1 MWITG
6 TVDVPDE
13 LIAALEG
20 GDLVIFVGAGASME
34 DPSGLP
40 NFNRLADLIAERH
53 SVTTRS
59 AKPADQFLSDLR
71 DEGVDVHTHAA
82 AIIGDPSSQPN
93 RNHVALIEIATSG
106 PEPRVV
112 TTNYDMHLSQ
122 AAMQSGLSCKVY
134 AAPALPLG
142 HDFDGVVHIH
152 GALTGASKT
161 LVLTDADFGRAYLT
175 EAWAARFLNDLFRR
189 YVVLF
194 VGYSHEDVVM
204 TYLARGLHGSQPR
217 FALVSAED
225 QHDWRRLGITP
236 IVYPSSGADHSA
248 LTELLEEWSRRA
260 KMGALDHT
268 ERVRQ
273 LISGRPPLSPVEND
287 YLLSAIR
294 TEVGARAF
302 ERNAGAAWIEWL
314 AGTQLF
320 AESVTASGT
329 LSPPAGLMITWFV
342 RQFVARAEGMTAGLQ
357 ALRQFDQM
365 DLGDTFVTAVLT
377 TLGAT
382 ELPDRT
388 IAGSWLS
395 AISERTRT
403 EKSNTLQYQL
413 RHLRLPEDSGTA
425 RILLDVLLTP
435 RVALQ
440 EPFSFVGSD
449 HDLPPRPEVVWTP
462 DEYWIREFWDAL
474 STDQGRDLFADAAH
488 RALVLAHS
496 LLAAHDGSTASGS
509 ATWWRPAIE
518 PHEQNGDS
526 LVDILID
533 SLRDRADRV
542 GATSGAEVLQSAWLS
557 TGFRIFRRLSVY
569 LEGVRVDHDADARIE
584 WLLSQDLLHDFE
596 IKHEV
601 FWLLA
606 RNAAGLSAATS
617 AWLLAAVRD
626 RPPFGAVD
634 PDGRHRDYVIYNMLV
649 WLDRNAP
656 AMPDLA
662 ETIGELQARNP
673 DFEPRDHPDF
683 DMYMTSTTWED
694 RPPAPLDDFRVRV
707 ENDAAAAV
715 QWLQTQDYNSTEF
728 DAVSTDGA
736 ARLISSFA
744 KDSPGG
750 AVRLWWA
757 AVQRDD
763 EPVDVRAAIL
773 DGWRAAELDTSA
785 WSGVIDALGAATT
798 TDQQDRGLA
807 RLLQAA
813 VAESQSE
820 HAIAERAANIAD
832 ALFQNRATAYM
843 AAPTESSLMLG
854 LNSWPGMIAQ
864 MWTTYIS
871 RMWSANRD
879 SWSGIPEARREA
891 IRAITL
897 AADETAKATH
907 PILAAELYF
916 LFAADEDFAMTYLI
930 PLFDP
935 ELNPHTLKGVL
946 DGYTHG
952 PRLND
957 RMIAAGF
964 LQTLLRGAHIAAE
977 LPQHLFNN
985 YCSLLV
991 SALTYSGIVEDQ
1003 RSAVLR
1009 QIFSGATPLRDNVVE
1024 LLVAKLSELDP
1035 KESAG
1040 AWDAWIGALLA
1051 ARANGSPTPTAE
1063 SEKARWNS
1071 IFPAIPDRTGDVSS
1085 ALTLLEGPFPFRL
1098 PPSSLERLPTLAREH
1113 PRATLEFLK
1122 HSLESCA
1129 AADGYTLSKLE
1140 PTVRQLVA
1148 TFGAPELRH
1157 IVDRLMWL
1165 GSHEAETWLTG

>member
-6 TVDVPDE
+6 AVDVPDE
-13 LIAALEG
+13 LIAALEEG
-20 GDLVIFVGAGASME
+20 NLVIFVGAGASM
-34 DPSGLP
+34 DAPSGLP
-40 NFNRLADLIAERH
+40 NFNRLADLIAEGH

-82 AIIGDPSSQPN
+82 AIIGDQSSQPN

-106 PEPRVV
+106 PEPRIV
-112 TTNYDMHLSQ
+112 TSNYDMHLSRAASQ
-122 AAMQSGLSCKVY
+122 AGLSCKVY

-152 GALTGASKT
+152 GALTDAAKT

-217 FALVSAED
+217 FALVAAED

-273 LISGRPPLSPVEND
+273 LVSGRPPLSPVEND
-287 YLLSAIR
+287 YLLSAIH

-302 ERNAGAAWIEWL
+302 ERNAGPEWIEWL
-314 AGTQLF
+314 ASTRLF
-320 AESVTASGT
+320 ADSVTASGKV
-329 LSPPAGLMITWFV
+329 SPPAGLVVTWFV
-342 RQFVARAEGMTAGLQ
+342 RHFVARAEGLSDGLR

-365 DLGDTFVTAVLT
+365 NLGDTFVTAVLA

-382 ELPDRT
+382 GLPDRAV
-388 IAGSWLS
+388 AGSWLS
-395 AISERTRT
+395 AMSERTRI

-413 RHLRLPEDSGTA
+413 SHLRLPEDSDTA

-435 RVALQ
+435 RITLQ
-440 EPFSFVGSD
+440 PFSFMGSD
-449 HDLPPRPEVVWTP
+449 HDRPPRPEVVWTP
-462 DEYWIREFWDAL
+462 DEYWIREFWNAL
-474 STDQGRDLFADAAH
+474 STDQGRDLFADAAN
-488 RALVLAHS
+488 RALLLAHS
-496 LLAAHDGSTASGS
+496 LLSAHAGSTASGS
-509 ATWWRPAIE
+509 AMWWRPAIE

-526 LVDILID
+526 LVDVLID

-542 GATSGAEVLQSAWLS
+542 GATRGAEVLQSEWWS
-557 TGFRIFRRLSVY
+557 TGLKLFRRLSVY
-569 LEGVRVDHDADARIE
+569 LEGVRVDHDPDARVE
-584 WLLSQDLLHDFE
+584 WLLSQDLLHDFD

-606 RNAAGLSAATS
+606 RNAAELSAATS
-617 AWLLAAVRD
+617 ASLLSAVLD

-634 PDGRHRDYVIYNMLV
+634 SDGRHRDYVIYNMLV

-656 AMPDLA
+656 EMPSLA
-662 ETIGELQARNP
+662 ETIGEIKARNP

-683 DMYMTSTTWED
+683 DMYMTSGTWED
-694 RPPAPLDDFRVRV
+694 RSPAPLDDFRVRV
-707 ENDAAAAV
+707 ENDAASTV
-715 QWLQTQDYNSTEF
+715 EWLQSQDYSSTEF
-728 DAVSTDGA
+728 DAVSADGA
-736 ARLISSFA
+736 ARLVSSFA
-744 KDSPGG
+744 KNSPGE

-757 AVQRDD
+757 AAQLED

-773 DGWRAAELDTSA
+773 DGWRAADLDGSA
-785 WSGVIDALGAATT
+785 WPGVIDALEAATT
-798 TDQQDRGLA
+798 TDQQDRSLA

-813 VAESQSE
+813 VAESQAE
-820 HAIAERAANIAD
+820 HSIAERAANLAA
-832 ALFQNRATAYM
+832 ALFQNRATAYV
-843 AAPTESSLMLG
+843 APTESSLMLG
-854 LNSWPGMIAQ
+854 LNAWPGMIAQ
-864 MWTTYIS
+864 MWTTFVS
-871 RMWSANRD
+871 RLWSANRD
-879 SWSGIPEARREA
+879 SWNGIPEARREA
-891 IRAITL
+891 IKAL
-897 AADETAKATH
+897 ALATDETAKATH

-916 LFAADEDFAMTYLI
+916 LFAADEDFATTYVT

-935 ELNPHTLKGVL
+935 ELNPRTLKGVL

-964 LQTLLRGAHIAAE
+964 LETLLRGAHIAAE

-991 SALTYSGIVEDQ
+991 SALTYGGIVEDQ

-1009 QIFSGATPLRDNVVE
+1009 AIFSVATPLRNNVVE
-1024 LLVAKLSELDP
+1024 LLVAKLSELDR
-1035 KESAG
+1035 KESAA
-1040 AWDAWIGALLA
+1040 AWDTWIGELLA

-1071 IFPAIPDRTGDVSS
+1071 IFPAIPDRAGEVSS
-1085 ALTLLEGPFPFRL
+1085 ALTLLEGPFSFRM
-1098 PPSSLERLPTLAREH
+1098 PPSSFERLPALARKH
-1113 PRATLEFLK
+1113 PLATLRFLK

-1140 PTVRQLVA
+1140 PTVRQLVV
-1148 TFGAPELRH
+1148 TYGAPELRH
-1157 IVDRLMWL
+1157 VVDRLVSL